1 MHTQLKHNMDLSGSI
16 LRGMCAVASI
26 FVLHAFAKTSPCEES
41 PAPETKTKTKAISKD
56 ARKIFGAI
64 WVEREKILQAECEIT
79 EYIINDKNEKQQFQK
94 SWFILDAE
102 IPALKSKS
110 INLDDPSKTFVW
122 IETLDNAVIYHPA
135 SFSMQIRPPEDARF
149 KFRPHEFVDPR
160 NLGFS
165 TRVEIRR
172 RAYHD
177 LKAAYESLLKKDF
190 TFAVR
195 KDTDNGNREILEILS
210 VKFKFQRRI
219 VANPK
224 RNYITEFA
232 EMYYL
237 HKLSPSTGPA
247 WSMTTHWD
255 LIAGINVPTECKII
269 KHSDN
274 VTHIFKIDWKSINKP
289 ISKSEFS
296 WQELEIDDDTRVL
309 DASQGHDNSV
319 IVRPFGIMKNKIG
332 DKK

>member
-1 MHTQLKHNMDLSGSI
+1 
-16 LRGMCAVASI
+16 MCAVVSI
-26 FVLHAFAKTSPCEES
+26 FVLHAFAKTSTCEES
-41 PAPETKTKTKAISKD
+41 PAPETKTKTISKN

-64 WVEREKILQAECEIT
+64 WVERDKILQAECEIT
-79 EYIINDKNEKQQFQK
+79 EYVVNDKNEKKQFQK

-122 IETLDNAVIYHPA
+122 IETPDNAVIYRPA
-135 SFSMQIRPPEDARF
+135 SYSMQIRPPEDARF
-149 KFRPHEFVDPR
+149 NVRPREFVDPR

-165 TRVEIRR
+165 TRVELRR

-177 LKAAYESLLKKDF
+177 FKAAYESLLKKDF

-195 KDTDNGNREILEILS
+195 KDTDNGNREILEISS
-210 VKFKFQRRI
+210 VKFKIQRRI
-219 VANPK
+219 VANSK
-224 RNYITEFA
+224 RNFITEFA
-232 EMYYL
+232 ELYYL
-237 HKLSPSTGPA
+237 NKASPSSGLA
-247 WSMTTHWD
+247 YSVTTHWE

-296 WQELEIDDDTRVL
+296 WQELEIDDDTRVP
-309 DASQGHDNSV
+309 DTSQGHDNPV
-319 IVRPFGIMKNKIG
+319 IIKPFGVMKNRAGNEK
-332 DKK
+332 